1 MQQSMTMGAQKSN
14 PVTQI
19 VTKPVKKPDPVKR
32 PVDSW
37 LFEEDLDHQ
46 SKVNK
51 IKGLKDQRGMPQSD
65 PTKALEEV
73 FSTIYE

>member
-1 MQQSMTMGAQKSN
+1 MGAQKSN

-37 LFEEDLDHQ
+37 LFEEEVDHQ

-51 IKGLKDQRGMPQSD
+51 IKGLKDQRGMP
-65 PTKALEEV
+65 
-73 FSTIYE
+73 